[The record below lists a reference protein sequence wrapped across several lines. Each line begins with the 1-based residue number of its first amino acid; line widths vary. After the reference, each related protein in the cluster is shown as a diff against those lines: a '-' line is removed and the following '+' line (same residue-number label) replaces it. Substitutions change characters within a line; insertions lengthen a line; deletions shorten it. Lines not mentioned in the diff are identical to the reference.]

1 MSAAPAERM
10 GANSGSAMIA
20 DPATAQQ
27 ASAAP
32 HAPEMPERRR
42 LGDVLVERDLI
53 TREQLNE
60 ALAAQQ
66 QLQGKDRKRL
76 GKLIVEMGFLTERQI
91 AEALA
96 ELLALELIEG
106 GDLAVPMEVARLLPR
121 QVAERARV
129 LVLGRTQDGLR
140 IATAD
145 PTNVVALD
153 DVRAYTGSNS
163 LSLVVA
169 TDSMIQ
175 EHIARVWSMAE
186 DSNALSPTVS
196 DLPDVDDIAEGAMLA
211 KVADQAPTVKL
222 VNQILADAVRM
233 GASDIHVEQQHDGVW
248 IRHRIDGVLRDITR
262 VPKGAAPALVSRL
275 KIVSG
280 MDIAQRRLPQDGRMK
295 IAANGV
301 AVDARVSTLPS
312 VHGEKVVIRL
322 LPDSEQITPL
332 AGIGMEDDQLKAL
345 VDAATSSQGL
355 VLITG
360 PTGSGKTNTL
370 YSVLAQVATRDKNV
384 VTLEDPVEIQ
394 LRGITQVQ
402 IHDRAGLSFA
412 RGLRAVLR
420 QDPDVILVGE
430 IRDAETAGLA
440 LEASLT
446 GHLVLSTLHTSSA
459 AAAVTRLVDI
469 GAEPFLVAS
478 SLALVVAQRLVR
490 KPCAACVVPYTPP
503 TELLNRLGITRAE
516 LDGAT
521 PLRGNGCHE
530 CTGSGYRGRT
540 GIFEVLPI
548 DPAIRE
554 VLLRTPTESA
564 VMEASKSNGMVSL
577 REAGFVKA
585 KLGLTTFE
593 EVLRVS

>member
-1 MSAAPAERM
+1 MTAEPS
-10 GANSGSAMIA
+10 SGL
-20 DPATAQQ
+20 
-27 ASAAP
+27 
-32 HAPEMPERRR
+32 PERRR
-42 LGDVLVERDLI
+42 LGDVLIERDLI
-53 TREQLNE
+53 TQAQLDE
-60 ALAAQQ
+60 ALAMQR
-66 QLQGKDRKRL
+66 QLPGKDRKRL

-129 LVLGRTQDGLR
+129 LILGRTTDGLR

-153 DVRAYTGSNS
+153 DVRAYTGSQS

-175 EHIARVWSMAE
+175 EHIARIWSMTEDAGAMSKLTDDAAATDLAE
-186 DSNALSPTVS
+186 
-196 DLPDVDDIAEGAMLA
+196 EAMLA
-211 KVADQAPTVKL
+211 RVADQAPTVKL
-222 VNQILADAVRM
+222 VNQILADAVRL
-233 GASDIHVEQQHDGVW
+233 GASDIHVEQQHDGIWV
-248 IRHRIDGVLRDITR
+248 RNRIDGVLRDVTR

-301 AVDARVSTLPS
+301 AIDARVSTLPS

-322 LPDSEQITPL
+322 LPDADRITSL
-332 AGIGMEDDQLKAL
+332 QALGMTPDQLAML
-345 VDAATSSQGL
+345 LEATTAAHGL

-394 LRGITQVQ
+394 LPGITQVQ
-402 IHDRAGLSFA
+402 IHERAGLTFA
-412 RGLRAVLR
+412 RGLRSVLR

-430 IRDAETAGLA
+430 VRDGETAGLA

-446 GHLVLSTLHTSSA
+446 GHLVLSTLHTNSA
-459 AAAVTRLVDI
+459 AAAVTRLVDM
-469 GAEPFLVAS
+469 GVEPFLVAS

-490 KPCAACVVPYTPP
+490 RPCPSCAMPYEP
-503 TELLNRLGITRAE
+503 TAEVLDRLRVTSDI
-516 LDGAT
+516 LVGAR
-521 PLRGNGCHE
+521 PIRGVGCME
-530 CTGSGYRGRT
+530 CTDTGYRGRL
-540 GIFEVLPI
+540 GIFEVLPV
-548 DPAIRE
+548 DPAVRE
-554 VLLRTPTESA
+554 VLLRTPTEGA
-564 VMEASKSNGMVSL
+564 VRTAALAGGMVTL
-577 REAGFVKA
+577 REAGLAKA
-585 KLGLTTFE
+585 RRGETTFE

>member
-1 MSAAPAERM
+1 MTAEP
-10 GANSGSAMIA
+10 SS
-20 DPATAQQ
+20 TL
-27 ASAAP
+27 
-32 HAPEMPERRR
+32 PERRR
-42 LGDVLVERDLI
+42 LGDVLIERDLI
-53 TREQLNE
+53 SQTQLDE
-60 ALAAQQ
+60 ALAMQR
-66 QLQGKDRKRL
+66 QLPGKERKRL
-76 GKLIVEMGFLTERQI
+76 GKLLVEMGFLTERQI

-129 LVLGRTQDGLR
+129 LILGRTTDGLR

-153 DVRAYTGSNS
+153 DVRAYTGSQS

-175 EHIARVWSMAE
+175 EHIARIWSMTE
-186 DSNALSPTVS
+186 DAGAMSKLTDDAAAS
-196 DLPDVDDIAEGAMLA
+196 DLAEEAMLA
-211 KVADQAPTVKL
+211 RVADQAPTVKL
-222 VNQILADAVRM
+222 VNQILADAVRL
-233 GASDIHVEQQHDGVW
+233 GASDIHVEQQHDGIWV
-248 IRHRIDGVLRDITR
+248 RNRIDGVLRDVTR

-301 AVDARVSTLPS
+301 AIDARVSTLPS

-322 LPDSEQITPL
+322 LPDADRITSL
-332 AGIGMEDDQLKAL
+332 QALGMTSDQLAML
-345 VDAATSSQGL
+345 LEATTAAHGL

-394 LRGITQVQ
+394 LPGITQVQ
-402 IHDRAGLSFA
+402 IHERAGLTFA
-412 RGLRAVLR
+412 RGLRSVLR

-430 IRDAETAGLA
+430 VRDGETAGLA

-446 GHLVLSTLHTSSA
+446 GHLVLSTLHTNSA
-459 AAAVTRLVDI
+459 AAAVTRLVDM
-469 GAEPFLVAS
+469 GVEPFLVAS

-490 KPCAACVVPYTPP
+490 RPCPSC
-503 TELLNRLGITRAE
+503 
-516 LDGAT
+516 AT
-521 PLRGNGCHE
+521 PYEPTAEILDRLRVTSEILEGARPIRGVGCME
-530 CTGSGYRGRT
+530 CTDTGYRGRL
-540 GIFEVLPI
+540 GIFEVLPV
-548 DPAIRE
+548 DPAVRE
-554 VLLRTPTESA
+554 VLLKTPTEGA
-564 VMEASKSNGMVSL
+564 VRAAALAGGMVTL
-577 REAGFVKA
+577 REAGLAKA
-585 KLGLTTFE
+585 RRGETTFE

>member
-1 MSAAPAERM
+1 M
-10 GANSGSAMIA
+10 
-20 DPATAQQ
+20 TAQP
-27 ASAAP
+27 SSGL
-32 HAPEMPERRR
+32 PERRR
-42 LGDVLVERDLI
+42 LGDVLIERDLI
-53 TREQLNE
+53 TQAQLDE
-60 ALAAQQ
+60 ALAMQQ
-66 QLQGKDRKRL
+66 QLPGKERKRL

-129 LVLGRTQDGLR
+129 LILGRTTDGLR

-153 DVRAYTGSNS
+153 DVRAYTGSQS

-175 EHIARVWSMAE
+175 EHIARIWSMTE
-186 DSNALSPTVS
+186 DAGAMSKLTEEAAAS
-196 DLPDVDDIAEGAMLA
+196 DLAEEAMLA
-211 KVADQAPTVKL
+211 RVADQAPTVKL
-222 VNQILADAVRM
+222 VNQILADAVRL
-233 GASDIHVEQQHDGVW
+233 GASDIHVEQQHDGIWV
-248 IRHRIDGVLRDITR
+248 RNRIDGVLRDVTR

-301 AVDARVSTLPS
+301 AIDARVSTLPS

-322 LPDSEQITPL
+322 LPDAERITSL
-332 AGIGMEDDQLKAL
+332 HALGMTPDQLGTL
-345 VDAATSSQGL
+345 LEATTGSQGL

-394 LRGITQVQ
+394 LPGITQVQ
-402 IHDRAGLSFA
+402 IHERAGLTFA
-412 RGLRAVLR
+412 RGLRSVLR

-430 IRDAETAGLA
+430 VRDGETAGLA

-446 GHLVLSTLHTSSA
+446 GHLVLSTLHTNSA
-459 AAAVTRLVDI
+459 AAAVTRLVDM
-469 GAEPFLVAS
+469 GVEPFLVAS

-490 KPCAACVVPYTPP
+490 RPCPSC
-503 TELLNRLGITRAE
+503 
-516 LDGAT
+516 AT
-521 PLRGNGCHE
+521 PYEPTAEVLDRLRVTSDILEGARPIRGAGCME
-530 CTGSGYRGRT
+530 CTDTGYRGRL
-540 GIFEVLPI
+540 GIFEVLPV
-548 DPAIRE
+548 DPAVRE
-554 VLLRTPTESA
+554 VLLKTPTEGA
-564 VMEASKSNGMVSL
+564 VRAAALAGGMVTL
-577 REAGFVKA
+577 REAGLAKA
-585 KLGLTTFE
+585 CRGETTFE